1 MTPTHASKFKKR
13 LFMHLKHE
21 GYEPTTPER
30 LADDLRI
37 ADEDRADFIETV
49 SAMAEEGELTLGQG
63 GLVTLPPLG
72 KEVVGR
78 FKKHPKGFG
87 FIIPN
92 DPTTH
97 GDLFVPPDMT
107 LEAFT
112 GDEVRAEVVNTGKAR
127 GGHSPFVGNIV
138 EIISRKQSSF
148 TGEVYHDRG
157 MWWARTDGKVL
168 TEPVVL
174 KDAESK
180 NVNEGDKVVFEILHY
195 PEGDFF
201 AEGVVVKVLG
211 AAGEPDVETQAVI
224 AAYDLPGD
232 FEEKVRE
239 EARSLTEAFDKELEP
254 HVDGGRPF
262 ERAERYDLR
271 DAFITTIDP
280 PDAKDYDD
288 AISIERLDSVAGG
301 GRGWRL
307 GIHIADVAHFVTP
320 GSELDKEAQK
330 RGNSCYLPRLVIP
343 MLPEILSNG
352 ICSLQEGV
360 PRFAKSVFIDYDE
373 DGNVKGKGFAATII
387 QSKKRMTYLE
397 AQALIDGDEEE
408 ARKHAKTDTPYSDE
422 LRRAVRDM
430 NTLSRRIRE
439 RRKRN
444 GMIHL
449 DLPEVELV
457 YDKTG
462 NVIDAV
468 PEDDAY
474 THTLIEMFMVEANE
488 AVARLFEEL
497 EIPHVRRVHPEPVPG
512 STDNLRDFVKVAGY
526 RIPKNPTRE
535 DLQGLLEGTAGTPAA
550 RAVHMAVLRTLT
562 RAEYSTALMGH
573 FALAS
578 EAYSHFTSPI
588 RRYADLTAHRALTEY
603 LAHTQNGTRPPR
615 EDHEKTKLGKALK
628 ETVACP
634 DEQTLMEFCSRCN
647 RTEDNAESAERE
659 LRQLLVL
666 QFLEREHMG
675 DTLPGVITGVTA
687 NGVFIQLTKYLA
699 EGMCKVADL
708 PVPADS
714 KKKGN
719 VAHGRVLWQIDRRT
733 GALVERNS
741 GRSYNI
747 GDRVDAVISQID
759 LARRQMDL
767 VIANADAREVGKRK
781 LVKDGKATVGGK
793 QGTKDDES
801 GEGNRDYAGV
811 NGPAAGLTIG
821 EVEEWK
827 PKKSGSQ
834 KRSQRSRSRDKRKS
848 DYRSDRKD
856 KGKRQ

>member
-1 MTPTHASKFKKR
+1 MTSPRPRPHASKFKKR
-13 LFMHLKHE
+13 LIMHLKHE

-37 ADEDRADFIETV
+37 SESDRADFIEAVT
-49 SAMAEEGELTLGQG
+49 AMDEAGELTLGQG
-63 GLVTLPPLG
+63 GLVNLPPLG
-72 KEVVGR
+72 NEVVGR

-87 FIIPN
+87 FIVPN

-107 LEAFT
+107 LDAFT
-112 GDEVRAEVVNTGKAR
+112 GDEVRAEVVHTGSSR
-127 GGHSPFVGNIV
+127 GGHSPFVGNVV
-138 EIISRKQSSF
+138 EIIARKQSSF
-148 TGEVYHDRG
+148 TGEVYHERN

-180 NVNEGDKVVFEILHY
+180 NINEGDKVVFEILHY
-195 PEGDFF
+195 PEGDYF
-201 AEGVVVKVLG
+201 AEGVIVKVLG
-211 AAGEPDVETQAVI
+211 EAGLPDVETQAVI
-224 AAYDLPGD
+224 ASYDLPGE
-232 FEEKVRE
+232 FEEDVRD
-239 EARSLTEAFDKELEP
+239 EARTLTEAFDKELAP
-254 HVDGGRPF
+254 HVTDGKPF
-262 ERAERYDLR
+262 DRSARADLR

-288 AISIERLDSVAGG
+288 AISVERLDSVAGG
-301 GRGWRL
+301 GPGWRL

-320 GSELDKEAQK
+320 GSALDAEAQK

-360 PRFAKSVFIDYDE
+360 PRFAKSVFIDYDDE
-373 DGNVKGKGFAATII
+373 GNVRGKGFAATVI

-397 AQALIDGDEEE
+397 AQALIEGDEEE
-408 ARKHAKTDTPYSDE
+408 ARKHAKTDTPYTDE
-422 LRRAVRDM
+422 LRRVVRDM
-430 NTLSRRIRE
+430 NTLSRRIRD

-449 DLPEVELV
+449 DLPDVELV
-457 YDKTG
+457 YDKSG

-488 AVARLFEEL
+488 AVARHFEEL
-497 EIPHVRRVHPEPVPG
+497 GIPHIRRVHPEPVPG

-603 LAHTQNGTRPPR
+603 LAHTENGTNPPR
-615 EDHEKTKLGKALK
+615 DERQNARLGKKLK
-628 ETVACP
+628 ESVACP
-634 DEQTLMEFCSRCN
+634 EDQALMEFCSRCN

-675 DTLPGVITGVTA
+675 DTLPGVVTGVTA
-687 NGVFIQLTKYLA
+687 NGVFIQLEKFLA
-699 EGMCKVADL
+699 EGMCKVTDL
-708 PVPADS
+708 PVPADT

-719 VAHGRVLWQIDRRT
+719 VAHGRVLWQLDRRS

-767 VIANADAREVGKRK
+767 VIAGTGNREVGKRK
-781 LVKDGKATVGGK
+781 FVKDGNPGAGNA
-793 QGTKDDES
+793 QGT

-811 NGPAAGLTIG
+811 HGPAAGLTLG

-827 PKKSGSQ
+827 PKKTGAE
-834 KRSQRSRSRDKRKS
+834 KRSQRSRSRDKRKT
-848 DYRSDRKD
+848 DYRGDRKN

>member
-1 MTPTHASKFKKR
+1 MSLQASKYTKR
-13 LFMHLKHE
+13 LFAHLKHDT
-21 GYEPTTPER
+21 YEPTTAER
-30 LADDLRI
+30 LAEDLRI
-37 ADEDRADFIETV
+37 EPGDREAFVAAVTQMADR
-49 SAMAEEGELTLGQG
+49 GELTLGQG
-63 GLVTLPPLG
+63 DIVTLPPLG
-72 KEVVGR
+72 KEVIGR

-87 FIIPN
+87 FIIPH
-92 DPTTH
+92 DVTSH
-97 GDLFVPPDMT
+97 GDLFVPPDNT
-107 LEAFT
+107 AEAFT
-112 GDEVRAEVVNTGKAR
+112 GDEVRAEVVHQGYRK
-127 GGHSPFVGNIV
+127 GGQSPYVGRIV
-138 EIISRKQSSF
+138 EILNRKQSSF
-148 TGEVYHDRG
+148 TGDVYRERG
-157 MWWARTDGKVL
+157 YWWARTDGKVL

-195 PEGDFF
+195 PEGDYF
-201 AEGVVVKVLG
+201 AEGVIVKVLG
-211 AAGEPDVETQAVI
+211 EAGEPDVETQAVI
-224 AAYDLPGD
+224 AAYDLPGE
-232 FEEKVRE
+232 FEEEVRA
-239 EARSLTEAFDKELEP
+239 EARSLTEGFDKELEP
-254 HVDGGRPF
+254 YLKGQSF
-262 ERAERYDLR
+262 ERTKRYDLR

-288 AISIERLDSVAGG
+288 AISVERLDKVAGG
-301 GRGWRL
+301 GPGWRL

-320 GSELDKEAQK
+320 GSALDAEAQK

-360 PRFAKSVFIDYDE
+360 PRYAKSVFIDYDE
-373 DGNVKGKGFAATII
+373 RGAVRGKGFAATII

-397 AQALIDGDEEE
+397 AQALIDGNEDE
-408 ARKHAKTDTPYSDE
+408 ARKHAKTDTPYTDT

-430 NTLSRRIRE
+430 NSLSRLIRD
-439 RRKRN
+439 RRKAN

-449 DLPEVELV
+449 DLPDVELV
-457 YDKTG
+457 YDEEG

-497 EIPHVRRVHPEPVPG
+497 EVPLIRRVHPEPVPG
-512 STDNLRDFVKVAGY
+512 DTDDLRDFVKVAGY

-535 DLQGLLEGTAGTPAA
+535 DLQGLLDATAGTPAA
-550 RAVHMAVLRTLT
+550 RAVHIAVLKTLT
-562 RAEYSTALMGH
+562 RAEYSPALMGH

-588 RRYADLTAHRALTEY
+588 RRYADLTAHRALTKY
-603 LAHTQNGTRPPR
+603 LESTDNGTKPPR
-615 EDHEKTKLGKALK
+615 EEHDKIKLGKRLK
-628 ETVACP
+628 ETDACP
-634 DEQTLMEFCSRCN
+634 DEQALTEIAGRCN

-666 QFLEREHMG
+666 QFLEREHLG
-675 DTLPGVITGVTA
+675 DTLPGVVTGVTA
-687 NGVFIQLTKYLA
+687 NGVFVQLEKYLA
-699 EGMCKVADL
+699 EGMCKTTDL
-708 PVPADS
+708 PAPGDA

-719 VAHGRVLWQIDRRT
+719 VAHGRVLWQLDKKT

-747 GDRVDAVISQID
+747 GDRVNIVISAID
-759 LARRQMDL
+759 LPRRQMDL
-767 VIANADAREVGKRK
+767 VIAGGESREVGKRK
-781 LVKDGKATVGGK
+781 VIKDG
-793 QGTKDDES
+793 QP
-801 GEGNRDYAGV
+801 RDYAGV
-811 NGPAAGLTIG
+811 HGPAAGLTIG
-821 EVEEWK
+821 DVEEWK
-827 PKKSGSQ
+827 PKKTGAD
-834 KRSQRSRSRDKRKS
+834 KRAQRSKSRDKRKK